1 MIVAAKKHYK
11 IIEYYLMA
19 KNQTI
24 SYAEAQQE
32 IEEILERLNN
42 EQLDID
48 ALSSEVARAIE
59 LINICKKRLTKAE
72 TDVNKLF
79 DKFEEE

>member
-1 MIVAAKKHYK
+1 
-11 IIEYYLMA
+11 MA